1 MGRAGF
7 HPSGGQGYVKGCVYR
22 RLWLRTTLGSLSHDW
37 WGCVL
42 TLLVVWPE
50 VFHHWNLQAVGWGKL
65 LVPKWQPPGK
75 LTLKRIPWVSTIS
88 VLVPRVSHIHTLSS
102 QGKLQDEQ
110 VGLTQTPV
118 SSRLLLLV
126 SVCTRA
132 GVCPLRAESQFP
144 SICRAPPVKPTA
156 FRAKLPGAFSSRCQT
171 PQPGEP
177 HMGSEL
183 SHLYKKFCNK
193 FILQFVGHPHGD
205 LGIGYTV
212 SAALLTMVSSLC
224 LWM

>member
-88 VLVPRVSHIHTLSS
+88 VLVPRVSHRLPLSPS
-102 QGKLQDEQ
+102 EGPPRPIGRSGPRSYGGIALPLVPVHMKPCVLLEWDLFPLVLWSPSTQAPLAFKAKLLW
-110 VGLTQTPV
+110 G
-118 SSRLLLLV
+118 LLLLMPDLQAGESDIGL
-126 SVCTRA
+126 SVLSPVRE
-132 GVCPLRAESQFP
+132 PL
-144 SICRAPPVKPTA
+144 
-156 FRAKLPGAFSSRCQT
+156 
-171 PQPGEP
+171 
-177 HMGSEL
+177 
-183 SHLYKKFCNK
+183 
-193 FILQFVGHPHGD
+193 
-205 LGIGYTV
+205 
-212 SAALLTMVSSLC
+212 
-224 LWM
+224 